1 MQNNWMNIDLKS
13 MVESL
18 QENIRAFGGFN
29 PTQVRAAGLVNEEG
43 LRLAI
48 IKALAEG
55 PKTGTAI
62 IETIATSKSFKPSAG
77 SIYPLLEQLTDEG
90 LISSAFK
97 KDRKT
102 FTLTDSGKEFF
113 ASIPESPATETE
125 PDGESWATPKW
136 VDLRGVVPVSL
147 TRLGKVSVEVAK
159 FGTKEQQ
166 EAAAKAID
174 EARRRIHEILSAE

>member
-29 PTQVRAAGLVNEEG
+29 PEQVRRAGLVNEEG

-48 IKALAEG
+48 IKALGEG

-62 IETIATSKSFKPSAG
+62 IETIASLNSFKPSAG
-77 SIYPLLEQLTDEG
+77 SVYPLLEQLTDEG

-102 FTLTDSGKEFF
+102 FTLTDAGREFL
-113 ASIPESPATETE
+113 AAVPESPAPENE
-125 PDGESWATPKW
+125 SESWATPKW

-166 EAAAKAID
+166 EEAAKAID